1 MGTCHRTHHHVH
13 KLRGQ
18 RTAWS
23 GWFFSFP
30 PVSPG
35 KELSLSAMV
44 GRHLYPMSYFTISH
58 DKEFCLEN
66 FSVLKQERHKG
77 AGIFLLFSQV
87 LLSAK
92 DKDPWFWM
100 QTLVWT
106 KCNRSSTSWGKGID
120 TDMNLLAD
128 LLCSIKSTF
137 FVCDYI
143 VSQESILWIRKKVP

>member
-1 MGTCHRTHHHVH
+1 MRAHTNGHVPPYAPPRTQVERSEDSLEWLIFLLLSCGSWDRTQLVCH
-13 KLRGQ
+13 G
-18 RTAWS
+18 
-23 GWFFSFP
+23 
-30 PVSPG
+30 
-35 KELSLSAMV
+35 

-87 LLSAK
+87 ILNAK
-92 DKDPWFWM
+92 NKDPWFWM

-106 KCNRSSTSWGKGID
+106 KCNRSSTSWGEGID

-137 FVCDYI
+137 FLFVTI
-143 VSQESILWIRKKVP
+143 